1 MSAAHLAVLCHL
13 LLLLPLTKGVE
24 FLPRRAFGQLSRRAC
39 LAAPLT
45 AVAFGRPPT
54 AAASGDL
61 SAAAV
66 SSGDDLAVISTAR
79 KLDGVLADWDAEIA
93 LVQLGRQGALQ
104 SSANLLQEDALKR
117 LGAGAAGA
125 SFTQHKNAMLTYL
138 FLVTGATKYEGAE
151 KAAGYARD
159 ARREALAARQA
170 LDEVARAVG
179 IELASKPAAAAS
191 D

>member
-13 LLLLPLTKGVE
+13 LLLLPLVKGVE

-93 LVQLGRQGALQ
+93 LVQLGRQANPTLRPASIWPRNDASFPPLGRQGALQ

-117 LGAGAAGA
+117 LGAGAR
-125 SFTQHKNAMLTYL
+125 
-138 FLVTGATKYEGAE
+138 
-151 KAAGYARD
+151 AAGGGESSESGVSSHRPVC
-159 ARREALAARQA
+159 REQA
-170 LDEVARAVG
+170 PPARA
-179 IELASKPAAAAS
+179 SRS
-191 D
+191 TRTQC

>member
-1 MSAAHLAVLCHL
+1 MPSAAHLAVLCHL

-93 LVQLGRQGALQ
+93 LGALQ

-117 LGAGAAGA
+117 LGAGARAAGGGAAGA

-151 KAAGYARD
+151 KAAGTWRCI
-159 ARREALAARQA
+159 REA

>member
-1 MSAAHLAVLCHL
+1 MLGLSLW
-13 LLLLPLTKGVE
+13 PFGVE

-93 LVQLGRQGALQ
+93 LVQLGRQANPTLRPASIWPRNDASFPPLGRQGALQ

-117 LGAGAAGA
+117 LGAGAR
-125 SFTQHKNAMLTYL
+125 
-138 FLVTGATKYEGAE
+138 
-151 KAAGYARD
+151 AAGGGESSESGVSSHRPVC
-159 ARREALAARQA
+159 REQA
-170 LDEVARAVG
+170 PPARA
-179 IELASKPAAAAS
+179 SRS
-191 D
+191 TRTQC